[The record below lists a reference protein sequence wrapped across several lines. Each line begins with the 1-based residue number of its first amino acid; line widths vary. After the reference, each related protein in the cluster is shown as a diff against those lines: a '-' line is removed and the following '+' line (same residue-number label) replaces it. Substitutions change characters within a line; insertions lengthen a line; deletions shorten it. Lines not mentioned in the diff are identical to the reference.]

1 MEDNKSLPL
10 FHRIDREIFERLDK
24 FKQTTNYHPIQ
35 DFYNSLEE
43 EQQKVFKAV
52 CVALIIL
59 IPALMLSIVWW
70 QNNKFKNDLALRTS
84 IVSKSNEIIGQK
96 ESLQQIIPQAF
107 SSNPID
113 DQSMMTSRLSTIL
126 SSMGIELAK
135 IQVKEFSTKTITS
148 NLMKSEADFSFNN
161 LSTDELMNMFTSMIA
176 REKFRIS
183 ELDVLRN
190 KDTNLLQGQF
200 HAIHYSSY
208 SPKNAGED

>member
-43 EQQKVFKAV
+43 EQQKVFKAI

-135 IQVKEFSTKTITS
+135 IQVKEFSTKTISS

-183 ELDVLRN
+183 ALDVLRN

-208 SPKNAGED
+208 VPYNSGED